1 MYTHTNNNN
10 ENHIRVNDSFYDD
23 FVRDVKNYINKHPGT
38 KVYCFMHWNYDGE
51 KLVMPMHIKIAHDLI
66 DAGVEA
72 VVGSHSHRPQ
82 GAELYK
88 GKPIVYGLGNF
99 YLPSGVYFEG
109 KLTYPDFSKET
120 YALRINGDISELIW
134 FDTDKGNTPIKQ
146 SCIESLNG
154 LRVSDLSP
162 FVKMDERS
170 YVSFFKK
177 RRSKS
182 FFVPVFDNYIGY
194 KYKLKETMAILRVRI
209 IKTILKIIKR

>member
-1 MYTHTNNNN
+1 
-10 ENHIRVNDSFYDD
+10 
-23 FVRDVKNYINKHPGT
+23 
-38 KVYCFMHWNYDGE
+38 MHWNYDGE

-154 LRVSDLSP
+154 LRVNDLSP